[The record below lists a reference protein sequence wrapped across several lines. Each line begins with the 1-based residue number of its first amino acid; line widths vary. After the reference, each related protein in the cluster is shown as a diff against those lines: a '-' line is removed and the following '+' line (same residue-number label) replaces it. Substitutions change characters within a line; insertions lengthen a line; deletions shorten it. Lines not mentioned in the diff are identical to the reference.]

1 LLVGIQFKFEF
12 FCLSPFQNLLNHFP
26 SLPFLLSHFSPSTF
40 PKPSTA
46 ALGRGPTSRRS
57 PQPLAGHQ
65 PDPPAQQPSTRTAQ
79 PAQVA
84 ASRSPAFA
92 RAAVANRWGPLV
104 IPTAQ
109 PCPRW
114 TRPYRA
120 PPPSLTPARAG
131 CLGPRVEDGSPGLFK
146 PRRTPRVPHSSPS
159 RPVPYAPPSPG
170 TLTRRRCSP
179 PPSSPH
185 RQRGAV
191 QNPRKEVRRPPDA
204 RVVDPARRVVRRS
217 CRRTS
222 TPCRAAPPRC
232 VSAPPRPLP

>member
-65 PDPPAQQPSTRTAQ
+65 PAPPAQQPSTRTAQ

-114 TRPYRA
+114 TRPCRA
-120 PPPSLTPARAG
+120 PPPSPTSALAG
-131 CLGPRVEDGSPGLFK
+131 CLGPRVEDGSPGYL
-146 PRRTPRVPHSSPS
+146 S
-159 RPVPYAPPSPG
+159 RAAPLGS
-170 TLTRRRCSP
+170 LTRALAAPCPMRRRRCSP

-185 RQRGAV
+185 RQRGVV
-191 QNPRKEVRRPPDA
+191 QDPRKEVRRPPDA

-222 TPCRAAPPRC
+222 PPCRATPPWC
-232 VSAPPRPLP
+232 VSAPPRPPP